1 MKSYHLLEDKLLL
14 LIAKINFKDG
24 LSPLYIVVLLM
35 VFFLILAGWATG
47 LYAGESDVT
56 IDYSFFDVSV
66 DLTDAG
72 HGRVLYSS
80 LFSIDISTKI
90 WNNFLMLNRCYHFVV
105 TKKKKR
111 CYHFA

>member
-1 MKSYHLLEDKLLL
+1 ME
-14 LIAKINFKDG
+14 
-24 LSPLYIVVLLM
+24 
-35 VFFLILAGWATG
+35 
-47 LYAGESDVT
+47 
-56 IDYSFFDVSV
+56 YSFFDVSV

-105 TKKKKR
+105 TKKKKKMLPLCLMFFGQYLILSGFGFDFVSCLVNR
-111 CYHFA
+111 AYARYFRVVVQTH